1 MRNEAVAETSVAA
14 ATAATSQP
22 EAGGPTHNDPLIL
35 ERQRALIKN
44 VALFRPPKIKLCSS
58 VARFIS
64 ILAHLFNFWQR
75 VVKYGVFALALH
87 LATRRGGQEEQV
99 QRS

>member
-1 MRNEAVAETSVAA
+1 MRNEAVAVTSVAA

-22 EAGGPTHNDPLIL
+22 QAGRPTDNVPLL
-35 ERQRALIKN
+35 RTFPYS
-44 VALFRPPKIKLCSS
+44 VTPKIKLFSS

-64 ILAHLFNFWQR
+64 VLAHLFNFWQR
-75 VVKYGVFALALH
+75 VVKYGLFALALQ
-87 LATRRGGQEEQV
+87 LATRRGGQEKRV